1 MPNSDCNDEASSVCS
16 GSALLSEQ
24 WLRECHR
31 SGHLEKRGHGRHT
44 FRNWRRR
51 FFTLRGVELL
61 YFDVGGGAAVGD
73 RRPRLRGRLNV
84 RASH

>member
-1 MPNSDCNDEASSVCS
+1 MCS

-51 FFTLRGVELL
+51 FFTLRGVELR

-73 RRPRLRGRLNV
+73 RRPRLRGRLPFLFFIFA
-84 RASH
+84 RPK